1 MLANSS
7 EALVMVKSFLS
18 QDERRQM
25 EAKADLE
32 TYSVTNHQNVVRLL
46 GICKQCEPI
55 LAIYEYPEW
64 VRVDLQINDN
74 DCFFILKIP
83 TP

>member
-1 MLANSS
+1 
-7 EALVMVKSFLS
+7 MVKSFLS

-25 EAKADLE
+25 EARADLE
-32 TYSVTNHQNVVRLL
+32 IYIVTNHPNVVRLL
-46 GICKQCEPI
+46 GICRQSEPI

-64 VRVDLQINDN
+64 VRVDLQNNDN
-74 DCFFILKIP
+74 DCFFILKMP